1 MPLVPNYRNAL
12 RGLTPEQLKKK
23 LQALQATPPVADEVL
38 DPAGERKAQILQRR
52 LTLAKNPGI
61 RKEVLGK
68 DVSILREAAALG
80 SEADPELSQRAAAL
94 KAKLSHS
101 IENRPGSLSDRPAV
115 NRAQAQPGTAVIP
128 DNVVN
133 VRNRANANN
142 GGPVNRGT
150 ALPGTAVQ
158 PPNWNEIGPDDRPNP
173 GPRGVEAVPARYQPA
188 GSPRRRR
195 RGGPKDGR
203 PVV

>member
-1 MPLVPNYRNAL
+1 MPLVPNYRNSL
-12 RGLTPEQLKKK
+12 RQLSPEQLKKK

-80 SEADPELSQRAAAL
+80 SEANPELSQRAAAL

-101 IENRPGSLSDRPAV
+101 MDRPGSLSDRPAV

-128 DNVVN
+128 DNMVN
-133 VRNRANANN
+133 VRNRAKAPNA
-142 GGPVNRGT
+142 GPVNRGT
-150 ALPGTAVQ
+150 AEPGTGVI
-158 PPNWNEIGPDDRPNP
+158 PPNWTDVAPDRAPNP
-173 GPRGVEAVPARYQPA
+173 GPRGIETVPARYQPA
-188 GSPRRRR
+188 GGQRRRR
-195 RGGPKDGR
+195 RFGGPKDGR
-203 PVV
+203 PIV